1 MKFAK
6 LSVRHLHVLLSIT
19 VLLCGSHASAQAL
32 NRPPSDRDILPQAC
46 FAPDS
51 IICSYALVRQV
62 SNGRPTRTICL
73 IEECDCYSPQG
84 QLTGVEVVGLSCGV
98 IKNPI
103 SEIRTAGEFIHRFLA
118 RYRSEF
124 SPTVWYH
131 VTILRSLAL
140 LGLCN
145 PCPKGMPMRP
155 TNVDG

>member
-84 QLTGVEVVGLSCGV
+84 QLTGVGGWLKLWCYQESDLRDKDGRRVYPPLPGPVPFGIFPDGVV
-98 IKNPI
+98 P
-103 SEIRTAGEFIHRFLA
+103 RDDTTFAGATGAMQSVPEGDA
-118 RYRSEF
+118 DAS
-124 SPTVWYH
+124 
-131 VTILRSLAL
+131 
-140 LGLCN
+140 N
-145 PCPKGMPMRP
+145 
-155 TNVDG
+155 